1 MQHPCENTRTTNWG
15 CGGKHETR
23 NGRHSGTCLKPGSIS
38 CWPRMSLSFLRK
50 QADLTMRTQLQRSQ
64 FSATCL
70 LQIVEPLKQHRTHEL
85 LNVVAA
91 SRRSF
96 SKQRIVYLLRRSCC
110 AALRLWSADWYH
122 DILIWIAISRVVTLY
137 LGSPFLP
144 STRNVE
150 SFA

>member
-1 MQHPCENTRTTNWG
+1 MSNQIHKEVKLELLNILKNEIANATPVRKYKNHQLRMW
-15 CGGKHETR
+15 GKHETR
-23 NGRHSGTCLKPGSIS
+23 NGRHSGTCSKSGSIS

-110 AALRLWSADWYH
+110 AALRLWSAD
-122 DILIWIAISRVVTLY
+122 
-137 LGSPFLP
+137 
-144 STRNVE
+144 
-150 SFA
+150 